1 MCDRME
7 LVTWGLTALVAAF
20 VGSYLAGYLKK
31 KGEDLATHE
40 DIGKL
45 VEQMAAVTNATK
57 EVEAKISNDVW
68 ERQRKWDVKREAL
81 FEALKALSSVE
92 FALVHLMMTFA
103 NSRSSSE
110 PNGQWWMAKK
120 RKATGI
126 WNRALARFKKARILA
141 LLVCGQDLRNA
152 FEALEKS
159 IIGMANEIFSPAQ
172 QSPSLSLSF
181 QTIREQIDNLI
192 RLVRQELRVD

>member
-7 LVTWGLTALVAAF
+7 LVAWGLTTLVAAF

-31 KGEDLATHE
+31 KGENLATHE

-45 VEQMAAVTNATK
+45 VEQMAAVTTATK
-57 EVEAKISNDVW
+57 EIEAKISNDVW

-92 FALVHLMMTFA
+92 AALVHLMMIFG
-103 NSRSSSE
+103 NSRSASD
-110 PNGQWWMAKK
+110 PNGEWWMAKK
-120 RKATGI
+120 RNATDM
-126 WNRALARFKKARILA
+126 WNRALPRFKEARILA

-152 FEALEKS
+152 LEALEKS
-159 IIGMANEIFSPAQ
+159 IIAMANETVSPAQ
-172 QSPSLSLSF
+172 QSPSPSLSF
-181 QTIREQIDNLI
+181 QAIREQINILI
-192 RLVRQELRVD
+192 QLVRQELHVD